1 MLSDMYWM
9 RVMNMSEI
17 ENCYFGKKE
26 SGISCEE
33 ILLIVKMLECEM
45 KDNCQFFFDLSYFFL
60 KFVVE

>member
-45 KDNCQFFFDLSYFFL
+45 KDNC
-60 KFVVE
+60 